1 MANRVAADMLASGF
15 HHDESSIVGTSTH
28 HDGDSVPS
36 ETQRN
41 PAKSAK
47 RQRLDNGAAQ
57 VRKRPAIGAPPAD
70 VFYKD
75 FYTNDDP
82 QHKKNI
88 DEKVSYHPLVSIGE
102 GSYGT
107 VFQSLNT

>member
-1 MANRVAADMLASGF
+1 MLASGF
-15 HHDESSIVGTSTH
+15 HLDESSIAGTSTH

-36 ETQRN
+36 ESQR

-47 RQRLDNGAAQ
+47 RQRLDNGTAAH
-57 VRKRPAIGAPPAD
+57 VRKRQAVGAPPAD
-70 VFYKD
+70 VFYKH
-75 FYTNDDP
+75 FYTNNDP
-82 QHKKNI
+82 QYKKNI
-88 DEKVSYHPLVSIGE
+88 DEKLSYHPLVSIGE